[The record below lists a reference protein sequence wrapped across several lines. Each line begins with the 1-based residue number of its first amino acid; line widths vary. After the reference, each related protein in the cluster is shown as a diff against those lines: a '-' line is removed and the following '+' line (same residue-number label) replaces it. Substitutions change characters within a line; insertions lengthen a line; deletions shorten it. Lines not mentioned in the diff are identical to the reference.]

1 MKELFIANKNYSSWS
16 LRPWVLMRMLDIPF
30 NEHLE
35 PFGSGSNWSTFR
47 RFSPTG
53 KVPCLVDNGVVVWDS
68 LGITEYLAEHYPG
81 VWPRQAEARAWAR
94 CAAAEMHSGFF
105 ALRNQCPMN
114 CGLQLEMNGVDAELR
129 QDIDRLNELW
139 QEGLARFGGPWL
151 AGGAF
156 SAVDAFFAPVAFR
169 VSNYGLKLVPAADD
183 YVRQLLALKPMQDW
197 LDAALLEP
205 WREPGHEAEARQA
218 GKILADR
225 RLPVGSSTGMA

>member
-35 PFGSGSNWSTFR
+35 PFGPGSNWSNFR

-53 KVPCLVDNGVVVWDS
+53 KVPCLVDNGVVLWDS

-94 CAAAEMHSGFF
+94 CAAAEMHSGFLG
-105 ALRNQCPMN
+105 LRTRCPMN
-114 CGLQLEMNGVDAELR
+114 CGLQVEMHGMDAELR

-139 QEGLARFGGPWL
+139 LEGLARFGGPWL
-151 AGGAF
+151 AGDAF
-156 SAVDAFFAPVAFR
+156 GAVDAFFAPVAFR
-169 VSNYGLKLVPAADD
+169 VSSYGLRLAPAAHD
-183 YVRQLLALKPMQDW
+183 YVQRLLALKPMQDW

-218 GKILADR
+218 GRILADR
-225 RLPVGSSTGMA
+225 RMPVGSSTGMA

>member
-16 LRPWVLMRMLDIPF
+16 LRPWLLMKMLEIPF

-35 PFGSGSNWSTFR
+35 PFGAGSSWSVFR

-68 LGITEYLAEHYPG
+68 LGITEYLAEHYSG
-81 VWPRQAEARAWAR
+81 VWPRLTEARVWAR

-105 ALRNQCPMN
+105 ALRNQCAMN
-114 CGLQLEMNGVDAELR
+114 CGLQIELGAIDTALQ

-139 QEGLARFGGPWL
+139 QEGLARFGGPYL
-151 AGGAF
+151 AGDAF

-169 VSNYGLKLVPAADD
+169 VSNYGLKLAPACDA
-183 YVRQLLALKPMQDW
+183 YVQRLLALKPMQDW
-197 LDAALLEP
+197 LQAALVEP

-218 GKILADR
+218 GRIVADR
-225 RLPVGSSTGMA
+225 RLPGRQ